1 MIEMQ
6 IEFVL
11 IIEETKISVWEEAA
25 VLKSG
30 SRAKIYPTA
39 ETKGL
44 GSTTE
49 IAGIGSHR

>member
-44 GSTTE
+44 AWLYNRNS
-49 IAGIGSHR
+49 RDRFP